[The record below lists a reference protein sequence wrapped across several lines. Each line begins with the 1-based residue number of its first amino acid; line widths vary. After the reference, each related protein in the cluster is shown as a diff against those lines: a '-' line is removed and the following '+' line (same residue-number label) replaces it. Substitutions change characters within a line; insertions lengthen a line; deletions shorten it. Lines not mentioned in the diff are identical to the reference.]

1 MKFRFRLALAPA
13 AVAAFMVTSVPARA
27 FDTGPH
33 FDMTRDALTSEGFGD
48 VPIRIIQI
56 SNWFCDLYEQD
67 DRNAFS
73 GHQSWNS
80 GTGIFTNLLTLF
92 RKENWPQALVDAA
105 EKLHFDSSNP
115 INNYAQAQTEW
126 YRLARKTRELLRDC
140 ARRND
145 LEGMLAIMGATL
157 HGVQDFYTHSNWV
170 EPKGDRRA
178 LGGSGPGWAARR
190 TFGTHPTIF
199 DVPEAERAKED
210 IFSQKIPGSEFSTTT
225 STPGARPPTTSVRPP
240 RIFTRP
246 DGTIV
251 RDHRNREVEIRDH
264 RAGSVKVGHGGW
276 DTPASGSGNTLG
288 MNKDS
293 VNRPYFEQAYTT
305 AYIASRQWI
314 QAMRSWIGDEA
325 VWARLR
331 QFANTHGSDLDHDQK
346 GAFELSWHVGH
357 WNGNEGVKSNFV
369 DIGKAGIR
377 YFDGHSKTFFRRKFE
392 TLATELVKSPVTNEP
407 ADVPSSSSF
416 AGATTFVIVR
426 VTRLHQLDETF
437 DIDPGSDAD
446 YFMDAYIGGQKF
458 RSCIVNG
465 KDTFTF
471 PPPYAPITFIK
482 AVPVGQNVGMRL
494 QLWDDDLFTKSD
506 QADIGPAKGVKEV
519 RLTYDPRTA
528 TISGDLNGRGT
539 MVARGSENDKAEIT
553 FRIETMP
560 VTAPP
565 NPALHNV
572 LKVQPGI
579 LQFKVQP

>member
-1 MKFRFRLALAPA
+1 MKNRILVLVALSLGF
-13 AVAAFMVTSVPARA
+13 VSLNTTPARA

-33 FDMTRDALTSEGFGD
+33 FDMTRDALASEGFGD
-48 VPIRIIQI
+48 MPIRIMQI

-92 RKENWPQALVDAA
+92 RKENWSKALVDAA

-115 INNYAQAQTEW
+115 INNYSQAQNEW

-145 LEGMLAIMGATL
+145 LEGMLSIMGMTL

-170 EPKGDRRA
+170 EPKGDRRM
-178 LGGSGPGWAARR
+178 LGGSGPGWAAVR
-190 TFGTHPTIF
+190 TFGSHPTFF
-199 DVPEAERAKED
+199 DVPEDVRSKED
-210 IFSQKIPGSEFSTTT
+210 IFSQKIPGGSYTPT
-225 STPGARPPTTSVRPP
+225 SSGTRPPTTGVRPP
-240 RIFTRP
+240 RISKDPVT
-246 DGTIV
+246 GAII
-251 RDHRNREVEIRDH
+251 RDHRNRGVEIRDH

-276 DTPASGSGNTLG
+276 DTPSSGTGDVLG

-325 VWARLR
+325 VWARLK
-331 QFANTHGSDLDHDQK
+331 QFANSHGSDLDHDQK

-357 WNGNEGVKSNFV
+357 WNGNEGAKSNFV

-392 TLATELVKSPVTNEP
+392 TLATEIVKAPVTNEP
-407 ADVPSSSSF
+407 ADVPSSAAF
-416 AGATTFVIVR
+416 AGTTNFVIVR
-426 VTRLHQLDETF
+426 INKLRQLDETF

-458 RSCIVNG
+458 RSCIING

-471 PPPYAPITFIK
+471 PPPYAPMTFIK

-528 TISGDLNGRGT
+528 TLSGDVNGRGT
-539 MVARGSENDKAEIT
+539 QTARGSENDKAEIT

-560 VTAPP
+560 VTAPQIRPP
-565 NPALHNV
+565 NA
-572 LKVQPGI
+572 I
-579 LQFKVQP
+579 LQSNPGVQFQIRP